1 MFGFESM
8 LNTDE
13 MIKNLKLAS
22 SKCVGG
28 YYFIMIRPALRD
40 RIVELLEEKEKKEK
54 ERSTEHE
61 WIDNGNDTVSCPEC
75 KTWFHKENAEYM
87 RYCGYCG
94 AKMSPLNPY
103 WRR

>member
-8 LNTDE
+8 LNTNE

-40 RIVELLEEKEKKEK
+40 RIVELLEEKEK
-54 ERSTEHE
+54 ERKAVKPLFNERMNYFVCKNCSLVLDEGRDNYCPSCGTEIAWSE
-61 WIDNGNDTVSCPEC
+61 YYIDE
-75 KTWFHKENAEYM
+75 EE
-87 RYCGYCG
+87 
-94 AKMSPLNPY
+94 
-103 WRR
+103 RR